1 MSTFTEYLTESTKS
15 YDFKIKVAGDLE
27 KDFANR
33 MEGALKKF
41 DIQKMSAGKS
51 TPIQSL
57 PLDFPNLKN
66 EAVTIYDVTTAY
78 PASARE
84 MKEYLAD
91 YMNINP
97 TMMVVRKPNEPS
109 EEYQEQMEVDKN
121 SEYKNKLLDI
131 EMSDSPEVKSEDYH
145 SSEAN
150 MSLLKE
156 LMKNKEEIEY
166 AEKPKVEQ
174 EIQSKEEK
182 PTPSPFTKTTNPHP
196 DPARK

>member
-1 MSTFTEYLTESTKS
+1 MSTFIEYLTESTKS

-91 YMNINP
+91 YMNVNP
-97 TMMVVRKPNEPS
+97 AM
-109 EEYQEQMEVDKN
+109 
-121 SEYKNKLLDI
+121 
-131 EMSDSPEVKSEDYH
+131 
-145 SSEAN
+145 
-150 MSLLKE
+150 
-156 LMKNKEEIEY
+156 MKNKEEIEY
-166 AEKPKVEQ
+166 AQKPKVEQ

-182 PTPSPFTKTTNPHP
+182 ATPSPFTKTTNPHP